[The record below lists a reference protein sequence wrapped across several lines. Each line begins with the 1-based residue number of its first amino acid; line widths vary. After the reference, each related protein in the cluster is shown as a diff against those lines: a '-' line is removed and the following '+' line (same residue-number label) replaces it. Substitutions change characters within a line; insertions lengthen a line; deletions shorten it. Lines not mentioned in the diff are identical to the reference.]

1 MPDLLVPALNPEDGC
16 RLTREEYRRDFRE
29 RDARIR
35 GRDSWKLERRQYF
48 EEQNSPSRAALQ
60 RGDWAGAL
68 RLLEDRRG
76 ALEAVG
82 REDEERGS
90 FFHRV
95 RVVERPLTAYLQWEL
110 HSLRMRA
117 ECGERV
123 RIVLAED
130 LAEDSGPLPEIVVL
144 GGRTLY
150 QVRYTATGGPDGA
163 IRWTDSER
171 VGPWQEFIR
180 SLYRQGEYVASWFV
194 REVAPLAPPPMEKE

>member
-1 MPDLLVPALNPEDGC
+1 MPELRAPALNPENGC

-29 RDARIR
+29 RDAEIR

-48 EEQNSPSRAALQ
+48 EEQNSPSRDALR

-68 RLLEDRRG
+68 RLLEERRG
-76 ALEAVG
+76 ALEAIG

-95 RVVERPLTAYLQWEL
+95 RVVERPLTGYLQWEL

-123 RIVLAED
+123 RIVPAEE

-150 QVRYTATGGPDGA
+150 QVLYTATGTPDGA
-163 IRWTDSER
+163 IRWT
-171 VGPWQEFIR
+171 GPEPVDEWQEFIQ
-180 SLYRQGEYVASWFV
+180 SLYRRGEDVASWFA
-194 REVAPLAPPPMEKE
+194 REVAPLAPPRTEEV